1 GKNIPHILQPIK
13 SNVLSIKAVFMAI
26 AWQLVGVRLRPFF
39 MAARNS
45 DNEMLFGKYAE
56 EHLFGNALLTH
67 KKAGVL

>member
-1 GKNIPHILQPIK
+1 
-13 SNVLSIKAVFMAI
+13 MAI